1 MTPASNVAIAFR
13 WAPMLFTAPIF
24 LFIFLPLFLLAYY
37 TFSSRTEGRNI
48 IALAASVLF
57 FAWGEPIY
65 VLVLL
70 AGTLIDYCVSLVIAP
85 HGKAGPRKK
94 KWLLTAAIVLN
105 IAALVF
111 SKYLDFIVTSLIQ
124 PFEFLH
130 HVHLE
135 PPHIPLLLGISFITF
150 HRISYLVDSYK
161 GRAVPPRGFL
171 DCALYIFLFPQLI
184 AGPIIRYHDIG
195 QQIRS
200 REHSAEG
207 FLTGFNRFA
216 FGLAKKLLLADP
228 LGIVADRIFGLPAD
242 GLSPLFAWG
251 GIAAYTLQLYFDFS
265 GYSDMA
271 IGLGRMM
278 GFRFPENFNRPYTAL
293 SVTDFWR
300 RWHISLSSWMKQ
312 YLYIPLG
319 GNRASPARTYVN
331 LWIVFVV
338 SGIWHG
344 ANWTFVAWG
353 AYYGTF
359 LCIERAL
366 LSSRLGTIAVPTA
379 VRWLFTMLIVMVG
392 WVLFRSPTIGH
403 AGQYLAAMF
412 GVSEPGP
419 QSTTPWGLMFG
430 NRELAMILLGA
441 LIACVKL
448 PRWKGGAPA
457 ALTAAWSDKMVID
470 GAGAVSAQF
479 LLTLSLVLISA
490 AAIAS
495 AEYVPFLY
503 FRF

>member
-1 MTPASNVAIAFR
+1 
-13 WAPMLFTAPIF
+13 MLFTAPIF

-37 TFSSRTEGRNI
+37 TLAKSVQARNY

-57 FAWGEPIY
+57 FAWGEPVY
-65 VLVLL
+65 VVFLI
-70 AGTLIDYCVSLVIAP
+70 AGTFIDYCVSLVVAP
-85 HGKAGPRKK
+85 QAKGTVRFKK
-94 KWLLTAAIVLN
+94 LLLTAAIVLN
-105 IAALVF
+105 VAALVF
-111 SKYLDFIVTSLIQ
+111 SKYLDFIVTQILQ
-124 PFEFLH
+124 PLEHLH
-130 HVHLE
+130 HWHVE

-150 HRISYLVDSYK
+150 HRISYLVDSFK
-161 GRAVPPRGFL
+161 GRAIPPRGFL

-195 QQIRS
+195 QQIQART
-200 REHSAEG
+200 HTVEG

-216 FGLAKKLLLADP
+216 FGLAKKLLFADP
-228 LGIVADRIFGLPAD
+228 LGILADRIFGLPAAE
-242 GLSPLFAWG
+242 LSPLYAWG

-300 RWHISLSSWMKQ
+300 RWHISLSSWMRQ

-319 GNRASPARTYVN
+319 GNRVSPARTYMN

-344 ANWTFVAWG
+344 ANWTFLAWG

-366 LSSRLGTIAVPTA
+366 SNSRLSALAPPVPL
-379 VRWLFTMLIVMVG
+379 RWLATILIVMVG

-403 AGQYLAAMF
+403 AWDYIGAMF
-412 GVSEPGP
+412 GAGSA
-419 QSTTPWGLMFG
+419 TADKLLPWGLVFG
-430 NRELAMILLGA
+430 NRELAMIVLGA
-441 LIACVKL
+441 VLACVPL
-448 PRWKGGAPA
+448 PRLDGGWTLAFR
-457 ALTAAWSDKMVID
+457 AAWSDKMTVQ
-470 GAGAVSAQF
+470 GSAALSMQF
-479 LLTLSLVLISA
+479 LVTLTLTLVSA

>member
-1 MTPASNVAIAFR
+1 
-13 WAPMLFTAPIF
+13 MLFTAPIF

-37 TFSSRTEGRNI
+37 TLSSRVQVRNY

-57 FAWGEPIY
+57 FAWGEPVY
-65 VLVLL
+65 VLFLI
-70 AGTLIDYCVSLVIAP
+70 AGTFIDYCVSLVVAP
-85 HGKAGPRKK
+85 QARGSVRTKK
-94 KWLLTAAIVLN
+94 LVLTGAIVLN
-105 IAALVF
+105 VAALVF
-111 SKYLDFIVTSLIQ
+111 SKYLDFIVTQILQ
-124 PFEFLH
+124 PLEHLH
-130 HVHLE
+130 HWHVE
-135 PPHIPLLLGISFITF
+135 PPHFPLLLGISFITF
-150 HRISYLVDSYK
+150 HRISYLVDSFK

-195 QQIRS
+195 RQIQA
-200 REHSAEG
+200 REHTVEG

-216 FGLAKKLLLADP
+216 VGLAKKLLFADP
-228 LGIVADRIFGLPAD
+228 LGILADRIFGFPAAE
-242 GLSPLFAWG
+242 LSPLYAWG
-251 GIAAYTLQLYFDFS
+251 GIVAYTLQLYFDFS

-319 GNRASPARTYVN
+319 GNRASPARTYLN

-344 ANWTFVAWG
+344 ANWTFLAWG

-366 LSSRLGTIAVPTA
+366 ANSRLSALVPPA
-379 VRWLFTMLIVMVG
+379 PLRWLATILIVMVS
-392 WVLFRSPTIGH
+392 WVLFRAPTIEH
-403 AGQYLAAMF
+403 AWHYIGAMF
-412 GVSEPGP
+412 GAGTAVADKL
-419 QSTTPWGLMFG
+419 QPWGLVFG
-430 NRELAMILLGA
+430 NRELVMMALGA
-441 LIACVKL
+441 VLACVRI
-448 PRWKGGAPA
+448 PRLEGRWTA
-457 ALTAAWSDKMVID
+457 AFRAAWSDTMTIQGNAALSV
-470 GAGAVSAQF
+470 QF
-479 LLTLSLVLISA
+479 LVTLMLTLVSA

>member
-1 MTPASNVAIAFR
+1 
-13 WAPMLFTAPIF
+13 MLFTAPIF

-37 TFSSRTEGRNI
+37 TLSSRVQVRNY

-65 VLVLL
+65 VVLL
-70 AGTLIDYCVSLVIAP
+70 IAGTFIDYCVSLVIAP
-85 HGKAGPRKK
+85 QARGSARMKK
-94 KWLLTAAIVLN
+94 SVLAAAIVLN
-105 IAALVF
+105 VAALVF
-111 SKYLDFIVTSLIQ
+111 SKYLDFIVIEIIQ
-124 PFEFLH
+124 PLESLH
-130 HVHLE
+130 HWHVE

-150 HRISYLVDSYK
+150 HRISYLVDSFK

-195 QQIRS
+195 QQIQARQ
-200 REHSAEG
+200 HTVEG

-216 FGLAKKLLLADP
+216 FGLAKKLLFADP
-228 LGIVADRIFGLPAD
+228 LGVLADRIFGLPANE
-242 GLSPLFAWG
+242 LSPLFAWG
-251 GIAAYTLQLYFDFS
+251 GIVAYTLQLYFDFS

-331 LWIVFVV
+331 LWIVFVI

-344 ANWTFVAWG
+344 ANWTFLAWG

-366 LSSRLGTIAVPTA
+366 ANSRLAALTPPVPL
-379 VRWLFTMLIVMVG
+379 RWLATILIVMVG
-392 WVLFRSPTIGH
+392 WVLFRAPTIEH
-403 AGQYLAAMF
+403 AAHYIAAMF
-412 GVSEPGP
+412 GAGQAAGDRLV
-419 QSTTPWGLMFG
+419 PWGLVFG
-430 NRELAMILLGA
+430 NRELAVMAVGA
-441 LIACVKL
+441 LLACVRL
-448 PRWKGGAPA
+448 PRLQGRLAGA
-457 ALTAAWSDKMVID
+457 LQAAWSDKMTID
-470 GAGAVSAQF
+470 GAAALNMQF
-479 LLTLSLVLISA
+479 VVTLALMLMSA

-495 AEYVPFLY
+495 ADYVPFLY